1 MKNKSNLLYIIFES
15 VEKMKKV
22 NLLILAFL
30 FIAGGLFADGVQ
42 PSGSGTE
49 ADPYLV
55 ENLDNLLWIS
65 TNSSSWSS
73 YFEQTADINA
83 SATSGWNS
91 GQGWSPIGNGAT
103 EFTSSYDGQDHII
116 DNLYIN
122 RSTTTDIGLF
132 GATDNAY
139 IGNVGIVNANITGYI
154 YTGGLIGHCRET
166 TIDNCYSTGVVN
178 GNSGTGGLI
187 GKNIQNSTISSCYSS
202 VVVNGYNSTG
212 GLISTCY
219 DSTVNNCYS
228 TGTVNGTYY
237 TGGLIG
243 YCLSS
248 LVNNCYSTGLVNGDV
263 NHDIG
268 GLIAINFFSN
278 VTNCFWDTQ
287 TSGQTASA
295 GGTGKTTAEMK
306 TQSTYTNWDFTTIWE
321 MGQGVTYPFFL
332 SAPPLMNPPGNALDF
347 DGDNDYVDCGND
359 VSLDMTNSITIE
371 AWINANSWKTEIWR
385 GSIVGKDNTDNT
397 GYNLRCGENGRLSF
411 VNGISNSWP
420 EVQSFQIM
428 STNEWYHVT
437 GVYDGVS
444 QKIYINGE
452 LVGENT
458 VTGTIGTNSLDVYIA
473 ASPGY
478 ADRHFDGKIDEVRI
492 WNVARIETEIRE
504 NMNNAL
510 TGNEADLVAYYKFD
524 YSNGTQVK
532 DISLNCNTGT
542 LNNMDDSDWVGSG
555 AMIYSPVAIS
565 ASSITSYSFIA
576 NWEENYTATKYYLD
590 VATDSSFTN
599 YIAGYENLEIDGDSI
614 VSQVVIGLS
623 EETDY
628 YYRVR
633 AYNGN
638 TEQTSSN
645 SNIIPLTT
653 NPPMEPPGNALD
665 FDGTNDFVDCGNDP
679 SLQINGYAGFDI
691 TVEAWIK
698 PTVFG
703 DNYWDN
709 SIVDFCGSNTGY
721 VLRCGGNGVLSFC
734 YGSGS
739 MYHNI
744 ISPENSLVIGEWNH
758 VVGIHDD
765 TSLKLYIN
773 GELVNEIANN
783 YNLCINTTSNFYI
796 GESCAYPGRRFAG
809 QIDEVRVWNT
819 NRSETGIRDNMN
831 DVLVGNEANLIA
843 YYKFDQVLGTILPDR
858 SLNSNVGILNNMDD
872 SDWVGSGAMIY
883 SPTATAASSV
893 TISSFTANWEENYTA
908 TKYYLDVVTDSSFTN
923 YVAGYENLEI
933 NGGSVISQS
942 VTGLSGGVT
951 YYYRLRAYN
960 SNTGQTSSNSNIISL
975 ITIPPMDPPQNVTIE
990 IIGTDVHLS
999 WDAVTGATSYKV
1011 YSSDSPESGFAED
1024 TSGTFSGNSWMA
1036 PIGYIK
1042 KFYYVT
1048 AVN

>member
-1 MKNKSNLLYIIFES
+1 LKEQLNSQFIISDIKKSKENIMKNKSNLLYIIFES

-55 ENLDNLLWIS
+55 AAYNNLLWVS
-65 TNSSSWSS
+65 TNSSSWGS
-73 YFEQTADINA
+73 YFIQTADIDA
-83 SATSGWNS
+83 SATFWPPG
-91 GQGWSPIGNGAT
+91 GPGFSPIGT
-103 EFTSSYDGQDHII
+103 SMTTPFTGSYDGQEHII
-116 DNLYIN
+116 DNLFIN
-122 RSTTTDIGLF
+122 RPTTSHIGLF
-132 GATDNAY
+132 GCTGNAY
-139 IGNVGIVNANITGYI
+139 IVNIGITNAYITGNGRV
-154 YTGGLIGHCRET
+154 GGLIGDNNLT
-166 TIDNCYSTGVVN
+166 TVINCYSTGVVN
-178 GNSGTGGLI
+178 GNDNVGGMIGENYVASVINCYSTINVTGLNYCDYTGGLI
-187 GKNIQNSTISSCYSS
+187 GQSYYGNIWNCYSTGEVS
-202 VVVNGYNSTG
+202 GYFKTG
-212 GLISTCY
+212 GLIGNNW
-219 DSTVNNCYS
+219 DNTVDNCYS
-228 TGTVNGTYY
+228 TGTVNGGNNCTGGLFGSNDNAFEVTNCYSTGAVNGSSFTGGLIGDNGGIIINCYSKGYVIGNDY

-243 YCLSS
+243 Y
-248 LVNNCYSTGLVNGDV
+248 GPNGSAD
-263 NHDIG
+263 
-268 GLIAINFFSN
+268 
-278 VTNCFWDTQ
+278 NCFWDIQ

-306 TQSTYTNWDFTTIWE
+306 TQNTYTNWDFTTIWE
-321 MGQGVTYPFFL
+321 IDEGVTYPFLLL
-332 SAPPLMNPPGNALDF
+332 SPVMNPPGNALDF

-492 WNVARIETEIRE
+492 WNIARTETEIRE

-542 LNNMDDSDWVGSG
+542 LNNMDDTDWVGSG
-555 AMIYSPVAIS
+555 AMIYSPTALDG
-565 ASSITSYSFIA
+565 SSITGTNFTA

-590 VATDSSFTN
+590 VATDNSFTN
-599 YIAGYENLEIDGDSI
+599 YVAGYENLEINGGSI

-645 SNIIPLTT
+645 SNIISLITG
-653 NPPMEPPGNALD
+653 PPMEPPGNALD
-665 FDGTNDFVDCGNDP
+665 FDGTNDFVDCGNDA
-679 SLQINGYAGFDI
+679 SLQITGSNI
-691 TVEAWIK
+691 TIEAWIK

-703 DNYWDN
+703 DNLWEN
-709 SIVDFCGSNTGY
+709 SIVDFQNIQTGY
-721 VLRCGGNGVLSFC
+721 ALRCGGNGILNFNLGTGTSWNEI
-734 YGSGS
+734 S
-739 MYHNI
+739 
-744 ISPENSLVIGEWNH
+744 SPENSLILGKWHH
-758 VVGIHDD
+758 VVG
-765 TSLKLYIN
+765 TYNGVTQKLYIN
-773 GELVNEIANN
+773 GNLVNSSAAAFTIAV
-783 YNLCINTTSNFYI
+783 NTTSNFYI

-819 NRSETGIRDNMN
+819 NRSETGIC
-831 DVLVGNEANLIA
+831 LI
-843 YYKFDQVLGTILPDR
+843 DR
-858 SLNSNVGILNNMDD
+858 
-872 SDWVGSGAMIY
+872 
-883 SPTATAASSV
+883 
-893 TISSFTANWEENYTA
+893 
-908 TKYYLDVVTDSSFTN
+908 
-923 YVAGYENLEI
+923 
-933 NGGSVISQS
+933 
-942 VTGLSGGVT
+942 
-951 YYYRLRAYN
+951 
-960 SNTGQTSSNSNIISL
+960 
-975 ITIPPMDPPQNVTIE
+975 
-990 IIGTDVHLS
+990 
-999 WDAVTGATSYKV
+999 
-1011 YSSDSPESGFAED
+1011 
-1024 TSGTFSGNSWMA
+1024 
-1036 PIGYIK
+1036 
-1042 KFYYVT
+1042 
-1048 AVN
+1048 